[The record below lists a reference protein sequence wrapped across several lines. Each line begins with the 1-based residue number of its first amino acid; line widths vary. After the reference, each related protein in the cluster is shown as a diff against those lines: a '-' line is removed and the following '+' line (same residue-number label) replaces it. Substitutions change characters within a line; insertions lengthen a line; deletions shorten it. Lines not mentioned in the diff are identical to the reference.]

1 MPDEQESITKP
12 PERLPVDAD
21 VDRLIAGAGIPPDE
35 PVWEE
40 ERADHDAMIQRAA
53 LADDAQRFGIAR
65 RYRAETA
72 RLDALMEERQAV
84 WDQYSAAIDP
94 IAARRDDLGD
104 ILDAMALVRRE
115 AGLGNFMDVPGI
127 GRWSTTRY
135 GVKWQIVQPVALDLL
150 REQEA
155 TEFIDPGEP
164 RPPIPTVRV
173 KEFRAHLNELLDTAL
188 AGRKKPT
195 DEEIAEVA
203 QAVAAAY
210 PGAVEVT
217 PPVINVKG
225 KLEGAR
231 DGGSDDSE

>member
-12 PERLPVDAD
+12 PERLPVDGD

-35 PVWEE
+35 PVWEQ

-53 LADDAQRFGIAR
+53 IADDGTRFGIAR
-65 RYRAETA
+65 RYRAEA
-72 RLDALMEERQAV
+72 RRMDALMEERQAV

-94 IAARRDDLGD
+94 IAARRDQLGD

-135 GVKWQIVQPVALDLL
+135 GVKWALAPEALDVL
-150 REQEA
+150 RVQEA
-155 TEFIDPGEP
+155 VEFIDPGEP
-164 RPPIPTVRV
+164 KPPVPTVRA
-173 KEFRAHLNELLDTAL
+173 KEFRAHLDELLDTAL

-203 QAVAAAY
+203 EKVAAAY
-210 PGAVEVT
+210 PGAVTVT
-217 PPVINVKG
+217 PPVIHVNT
-225 KLEGAR
+225 KLEGQA
-231 DGGSDDSE
+231 DGEG